1 MLPLSFKEF
10 LDFYEFAP
18 NITVDE
24 KFQRYLQFGGMPI
37 LREYKFNEARSNQA
51 LEGIYSTVVLRDI
64 LHKGAHEHQ
73 QSCGQQGGHDK
84 GHDHLEEAGNARAAE
99 VLSRLDEG
107 VVDILQCTLGV
118 EEHQREQLERHDQ
131 HDAAE
136 AVDFRDAQILGN
148 NQPNITRYINLL
160 EHELG
165 CSLCVR
171 THKGISLT
179 PEGQLLYEHV
189 EAAMYQLKNAQ
200 DALKK
205 KQSLESGTITIGV
218 SDTALRLYLSDR
230 LENFL
235 SLYPNVRIKLT
246 NNFTSQAITA
256 LENGFV
262 DFCIIT
268 TPFSIDKTFTQNTLY
283 SFEEI
288 LICQPFR
295 EYT

>member
-1 MLPLSFKEF
+1 MTLDYYRIFYYVARYKSFSK
-10 LDFYEFAP
+10 A
-18 NITVDE
+18 
-24 KFQRYLQFGGMPI
+24 
-37 LREYKFNEARSNQA
+37 
-51 LEGIYSTVVLRDI
+51 
-64 LHKGAHEHQ
+64 
-73 QSCGQQGGHDK
+73 
-84 GHDHLEEAGNARAAE
+84 
-99 VLSRLDEG
+99 
-107 VVDILQCTLGV
+107 
-118 EEHQREQLERHDQ
+118 
-131 HDAAE
+131 
-136 AVDFRDAQILGN
+136 AQILGN

-268 TPFSIDKTFTQNTLY
+268 RQNIY
-283 SFEEI
+283 AEYFI
-288 LICQPFR
+288 LI
-295 EYT
+295 

>member
-1 MLPLSFKEF
+1 MTLDYYRIFYYVARYKSFSK
-10 LDFYEFAP
+10 A
-18 NITVDE
+18 
-24 KFQRYLQFGGMPI
+24 
-37 LREYKFNEARSNQA
+37 
-51 LEGIYSTVVLRDI
+51 
-64 LHKGAHEHQ
+64 
-73 QSCGQQGGHDK
+73 
-84 GHDHLEEAGNARAAE
+84 
-99 VLSRLDEG
+99 
-107 VVDILQCTLGV
+107 
-118 EEHQREQLERHDQ
+118 
-131 HDAAE
+131 
-136 AVDFRDAQILGN
+136 AQILGN

-179 PEGQLLYEHV
+179 PEGQLLYDHV

-268 TPFSIDKTFTQNTLY
+268 TPFSIDKAFTQNTLY

-288 LICQPFR
+288 LIGGKKYANLSENILDINDLSSYPYISLNEASGSYSLYS
-295 EYT
+295 EYFYNNHLQFEPEMLVYSTDQIIPLIRANLGLAFYPKELAADELNKGNIYNIKLNEPVPQRQVCLIQNPKRIQSIAVKRFIDILLQ